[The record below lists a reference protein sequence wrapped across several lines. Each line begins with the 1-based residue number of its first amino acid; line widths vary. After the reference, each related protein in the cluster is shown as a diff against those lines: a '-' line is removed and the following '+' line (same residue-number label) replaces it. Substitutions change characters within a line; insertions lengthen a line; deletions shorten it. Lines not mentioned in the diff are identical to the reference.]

1 MNLNAETLILILNTS
16 IQKNGAIPLTNL
28 HLRNILSLAA
38 KQQEIDLEKEEKFQ
52 EERSAILSVLGETDY
67 SEVDIPQRIYEL
79 RNKSREYF
87 HANTRLNARIEQLDK
102 FAAACH
108 KIYIA
113 RNITFDEK
121 LLLDAFKEIDVL
133 LKDKNEN

>member
-1 MNLNAETLILILNTS
+1 MSGYCKDCGWTICVCEKI
-16 IQKNGAIPLTNL
+16 
-28 HLRNILSLAA
+28 A
-38 KQQEIDLEKEEKFQ
+38 KIALYNQPGQMSYSDTEYVLPESNERKWQ

-79 RNKSREYF
+79 RNQSREYF
-87 HANTRLNARIEQLDK
+87 HTNTRLNARIEQLDK

-113 RNITFDEK
+113 RNIIFDEK

-133 LKDKNEN
+133 LRDTNEN